1 MQRGESLFHLVL
13 GERQVGVC
21 VRARANCPLHPCSS
35 NAKTF
40 QSTHSKLN
48 IKVFKTKIKSTCYLL
63 VIGGQSSLLIC
74 LW

>member
-1 MQRGESLFHLVL
+1 MRLLGGSGAERGKPVPPSS
-13 GERQVGVC
+13 GGAAGRCVC
-21 VRARANCPLHPCSS
+21 VRAHANCPLHPCSS

-63 VIGGQSSLLIC
+63 VI
-74 LW
+74 